1 MCYFANFKGTFMPAT
16 AKIFVT
22 GRSQAVRL
30 PKEFRFQGEEVF
42 IRRDPITGD
51 IILTP
56 KPASWQD
63 FFALAEATDM
73 PADFLSDRDVEAS
86 PEKELF

>member
-1 MCYFANFKGTFMPAT
+1 MPAT

-22 GRSQAVRL
+22 GRSQAIRL
-30 PKEFRFQGEEVF
+30 PKEFRFQGDEVF
-42 IRRDPITGD
+42 IRRDPTTGD

-63 FFALAEATDM
+63 FFALAETTDM
-73 PADFLSDRDVEAS
+73 PDDFLSDRDMPAS
-86 PEKELF
+86 PERDLF